1 VSARP
6 PEPRALLRQVSVRTA
21 NICLA
26 FAVFVSGVYLLLPA
40 GLTQS
45 VVYDGLGFVSAAA
58 ILVGVRRNRPS
69 YPLPWYLFSLG
80 LVLYSV
86 GDVIWDVYDL
96 WLNRNPFPSVADGF
110 YLSCYPCFFFGLLLL
125 VRRLGRGQG
134 WAATV
139 DALIVTAG
147 IAVPTWVFVI
157 DPNAHSVGST
167 VLQRAILVAY
177 PIMDLILLGVLARLL
192 FVPGGRTAS
201 FRALVAAVVL
211 MTFADLVY
219 AGGSDTY
226 NAGNWLDVPWLLSRC
241 LWGIAALYPSM
252 RLLTEVGSER
262 ETRLSPRHLVLLVLA
277 SALAPAVLLVERAH
291 SESIDAIAIA
301 IGGATLS
308 LLVLL
313 RMAGLLRQTER
324 LRLDERR
331 ADQRMRD
338 VVDDLDGV
346 VWEATGDMRRFS
358 FVAGRVEDLL
368 GYPSERWLD
377 EEDFWERLVH
387 PEDRVRVGALRRR
400 ALERSKDYTAE
411 YRAMQAN
418 GRTIWV
424 RDLVHVHMAGE
435 EPLLRGLMI
444 DVSERRRVDAER
456 DRLLVAARQSSV
468 EAEQARRELAE
479 QNERL
484 LELDRLKDE
493 FVALVS
499 HELRSPLTSI
509 RGYLELVLDGHAGDV
524 TEDQRQFLE
533 VVQRGADRLLH
544 LVGDL
549 LFVAQVQAG
558 ALSLELVDV
567 DLRDLASQ
575 AIEAAKPAA
584 EQKGIQLVP
593 ALNGAVTVL
602 GDRDRLGQ
610 LVDNLLSN
618 AVKFTSEGGEVEIV
632 VADDGEG
639 ALFEVRDS
647 GIGIPEAEQRRLFE
661 RFFRSS
667 AATKRAIPGT
677 GLGLGIAKAIVDAH
691 GGAIEV
697 ESAEGIGTTFRV
709 RLPLD
714 RPRQATRP
722 REQAVA

>member
-1 VSARP
+1 
-6 PEPRALLRQVSVRTA
+6 VSVRAA

-26 FAVFVSGVYLLLPA
+26 FAVLLSGVYLLLPS
-40 GLTQS
+40 GVTRD
-45 VVYDGLGFVSAAA
+45 VVYDGLGFVAAGA
-58 ILVGVRRNRPS
+58 ILVGIRRNRPA
-69 YPLPWYLFSLG
+69 YRLPWYLFALG
-80 LVLYSV
+80 MFLYSV
-86 GDVIWDVYDL
+86 GDVIWDVYDV
-96 WLNRNPFPSVADGF
+96 WLNRNPFPSAADAF
-110 YLSCYPCFFFGLLLL
+110 YLACYPCFFVGLILL

-134 WAATV
+134 WAAAT

-157 DPNAHSVGST
+157 APNAQNVGST
-167 VLQRAILVAY
+167 VFQRAILVAY
-177 PIMDLILLGVLARLL
+177 PLMDLILLGVLARLL
-192 FVPGGRTAS
+192 FVPGARTAS
-201 FRALVAAVVL
+201 FRALVGAVAL
-211 MTFADLVY
+211 MTFADLFY
-219 AGGSDTY
+219 AGASASYTS
-226 NAGNWLDVPWLLSRC
+226 GNWLDVAWLLSRC
-241 LWGIAALYPSM
+241 LWGVAALYPSM
-252 RLLTEVGSER
+252 RSLTEARPER
-262 ETRLSPRHLVLLVLA
+262 ETRLSARHLALLALT
-277 SALAPAVLLVERAH
+277 SALAPTVLLIQSLRG
-291 SESIDAIAIA
+291 ESIDAVAIA

-313 RMAGLLRQTER
+313 RLAGLLRQTEA

-377 EEDFWERLVH
+377 EDDFWERLVH

-411 YRAMQAN
+411 YRAVQAN

-424 RDLVHVHMAGE
+424 RDLVHVHTAGAE
-435 EPLLRGLMI
+435 TLLRGLMI

-456 DRLLVAARQSSV
+456 DRLLVAARQSSA

-558 ALSLELVDV
+558 ALSLDMADV

-575 AIEAAKPAA
+575 AIEAARPAA
-584 EQKGIQLVP
+584 EQKGIDLVGT
-593 ALNGAVTVL
+593 LNGAVPVV

-618 AVKFTSEGGEVEIV
+618 ALKFTSDGGQVEIV
-632 VADDGEG
+632 VADDEEG

-647 GIGIPEAEQRRLFE
+647 GIGIPEEEQQRLFE

-709 RLPLD
+709 HLPVD
-714 RPRQATRP
+714 RPRPASRP

>member
-1 VSARP
+1 
-6 PEPRALLRQVSVRTA
+6 VSVRTA

-26 FAVFVSGVYLLLPA
+26 FAVLVSGVYLLLPSDV
-40 GLTQS
+40 TQS
-45 VVYDGLGFVSAAA
+45 VVYDALGFVAAA
-58 ILVGVRRNRPS
+58 VILVGVRRNRPA

-96 WLNRNPFPSVADGF
+96 WLNRSPFPSAADGF
-110 YLSCYPCFFFGLLLL
+110 YLASYPCFFLGLLLL

-134 WAATV
+134 WAATT

-157 DPNAHSVGST
+157 DPNAHDVGST
-167 VLQRAILVAY
+167 TLERAILVAY

-201 FRALVAAVVL
+201 YRALVAGVLL

-219 AGGSDTY
+219 AGGSDSY
-226 NAGNWLDVPWLLSRC
+226 ASGNWLDVAWLLSRC
-241 LWGIAALYPSM
+241 VLGVAALYPSM
-252 RLLTEVGSER
+252 RLLTEVAPER
-262 ETRLSPRHLVLLVLA
+262 ETRLSTRHLAVLVVA
-277 SALAPAVLLVERAH
+277 SALAPAVLLIEWIRGH
-291 SESIDAIAIA
+291 SIDAVAIA
-301 IGGATLS
+301 VGGATLS
-308 LLVLL
+308 LLVVL
-313 RMAGLLRQTER
+313 RMAGLLRTTER

-368 GYPSERWLD
+368 GYPGHRWLQED
-377 EEDFWERLVH
+377 DFWECIVH

-411 YRAMQAN
+411 YRAVHAN
-418 GRTIWV
+418 GDAIWV
-424 RDLVHVHMAGE
+424 RDLVHVHSAGE
-435 EPLLRGLMI
+435 ATLLRGLMI
-444 DVSERRRVDAER
+444 DVNERRRVDAER
-456 DRLLVAARQSSV
+456 ERLLVAARQSSA
-468 EAEQARRELAE
+468 EAEQARLELAE

-558 ALSLELVDV
+558 ALSLELAAV
-567 DLRDLASQ
+567 DLRDLATQ
-575 AIEAAKPAA
+575 AIEAARPAA
-584 EQKGIQLVP
+584 EEKGIELVTT
-593 ALNGAVTVL
+593 LNGAVPVL
-602 GDRDRLGQ
+602 GDRDRLEQ

-618 AVKFTSEGGEVEIV
+618 AVKFTSDGGEVEIV
-632 VADDGEG
+632 VADNEIG

-647 GIGIPEAEQRRLFE
+647 GIGIPQGEQERLFE
-661 RFFRSS
+661 RFFRST

-709 RLPLD
+709 HLPVD
-714 RPRQATRP
+714 RPRPATRP
-722 REQAVA
+722 RERAIA